1 MKIKNIKYHILI
13 LSALFFLLGNSSLK
27 AEALTATSTKY
38 LKDKIESEQM
48 SLPVMKAKGI
58 NRTLKRHSSGDDVVI
73 LQQFLKIY
81 GVYGDN
87 NVTGYFGS
95 ATEKAVKE
103 FQKKEKIETLG
114 MVGPKTREHI
124 IAFSKEK
131 LKETKIATSTVEISN
146 VSLSS
151 SVEDN
156 GAPTVTT
163 ISNNFAS
170 TTPDIYAVI
179 SLKNTKQDTQLSYIR
194 TKDGKYVD
202 SLVSHPNRAGL
213 SYFHFQWALKS
224 GVSRSVGNYT
234 VSFYVDGKKSKEVN
248 FTIY

>member
-1 MKIKNIKYHILI
+1 MKIKSTQYYVLI
-13 LSALFFLLGNSSLK
+13 LLVVCLLSGSSVLN
-27 AEALTATSTKY
+27 AEASTATSTKY
-38 LKDKIESEQM
+38 LQNKIDSEQAKI
-48 SLPVMKAKGI
+48 PVMKAKGI
-58 NRTLKRHSSGDDVVI
+58 NRTLKRHSSGDDVII

-81 GVYGDN
+81 GVYSDGN
-87 NVTGYFGS
+87 ITGYFGP

-103 FQKKEKIETLG
+103 LQKKEKIEALG
-114 MVGPKTREHI
+114 IVGPKTRAQI

-131 LKETKIATSTVEISN
+131 LKETKTATSTTEISN

-156 GAPTVTT
+156 GSPTVAT
-163 ISNNFAS
+163 ISNSFAS

-179 SLKNTKQDTQLSYIR
+179 SLKNIKQDTQISYIR

-213 SYFHFQWALKS
+213 TYFHFQWALKS
-224 GVSRSVGNYT
+224 GVYRTVGNYT
-234 VSFYVDGKKSKEVN
+234 VSFYIDGKKIKEVN
-248 FTIY
+248 FAIY

>member
-1 MKIKNIKYHILI
+1 MQYYILI
-13 LSALFFLLGNSSLK
+13 LSIVFLLFGNDVYK
-27 AEALTATSTKY
+27 TNALTATSTKY
-38 LKDKIESEQM
+38 LQDKIESEQVA
-48 SLPVMKAKGI
+48 LPVMKAKGI

-81 GVYGDN
+81 GVYGDGN
-87 NVTGYFGS
+87 ITGYFGP

-103 FQKKEKIETLG
+103 LQKKEKIEVLG
-114 MVGPKTREHI
+114 IVGPKTRAQI

-131 LKETKIATSTVEISN
+131 LKEARVATSTVEILN
-146 VSLSS
+146 VSLTS

-156 GAPTVTT
+156 GSPTLASV
-163 ISNNFAS
+163 SNSFAS

-213 SYFHFQWALKS
+213 SYFHFQWALKP
-224 GVSRSVGNYT
+224 GMFRSTGNYV
-234 VSFYVDGKKSKEVN
+234 VSFYIDGKKSKEVN

>member
-81 GVYGDN
+81 GVYGGN
-87 NVTGYFGS
+87 ATGYFGPD
-95 ATEKAVKE
+95 TEKAVKE
-103 FQKKEKIETLG
+103 LQKKEKIEVLG
-114 MVGPKTREHI
+114 IVGPKTRAHI

-146 VSLSS
+146 VSFST

-156 GAPTVTT
+156 GAPTGTT

-170 TTPDIYAVI
+170 TTSDIYAVI

-213 SYFHFQWALKS
+213 TYFHFQWALKP
-224 GVSRSVGNYT
+224 GMFRSTGNYV